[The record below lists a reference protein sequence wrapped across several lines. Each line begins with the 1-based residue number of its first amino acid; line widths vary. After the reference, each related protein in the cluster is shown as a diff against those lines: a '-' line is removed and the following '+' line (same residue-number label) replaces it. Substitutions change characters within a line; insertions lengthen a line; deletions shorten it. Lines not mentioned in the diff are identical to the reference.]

1 MDNKDIHSAEQEW
14 EIDLYDLFYL
24 FRQKLINVILAFALG
39 GVLVGA
45 FTFFF
50 ITPKFEA
57 TAKLYIVSASNDS
70 VVNLSDLQIG
80 ASLTADY
87 KELVLSR
94 PMLES
99 VMQNI
104 KPNVEDIEKLEK
116 MITVSNPS
124 NTRILSI
131 TATSTSPQEAKDI
144 ANEMARLAVDWL
156 PEVMESNSPNIA
168 EEAIIPEK
176 KASPSYI
183 KNTIIGAFAFA
194 ILYYGWVVLQYL
206 NNDTIRSEEEME
218 KYFGIIPL
226 AAIPEENITDLAD
239 DGEDSAFNRITR
251 HFDRK
256 GER

>member
-1 MDNKDIHSAEQEW
+1 MDNKEIRSSEQEW

-24 FRQKLINVILAFALG
+24 FRQNLLKVILTFVLG
-39 GVLVGA
+39 GVLTGI
-45 FTFFF
+45 FTFLF

-57 TAKLYIVSASNDS
+57 TAKLYVVSASNDS
-70 VVNLSDLQIG
+70 VVNLADLQIG

-104 KPNVEDIEKLEK
+104 NPDVEDIEHLEK
-116 MITVSNPS
+116 MITVANPS

-131 TATSTSPQEAKDI
+131 TATSTNPQEACDI

-156 PEVMESNSPNIA
+156 PEVMESNAPNIA
-168 EEAIIPEK
+168 EEAIVPEK
-176 KASPSYI
+176 KSSPSYSM
-183 KNTIIGAFAFA
+183 NTIVGAMAFAMV
-194 ILYYGWVVLQYL
+194 YCGWIVLQYL
-206 NNDTIRSEEEME
+206 HNDTIRSEEDME

-226 AAIPEENITDLAD
+226 AAIPEENITDLAEEK
-239 DGEDSAFNRITR
+239 EDSAFDKITR
-251 HFDRK
+251 RFDRK
-256 GER
+256 GNR